1 MLATDNRYKILQ
13 TTPTCMT
20 AINLHECMTAI
31 NLHECR
37 LYLNS
42 HLTPQVISVQ
52 RRVMLFQNFGMK
64 LLDIKQYL

>member
-20 AINLHECMTAI
+20 AIDLHECMTAI

-42 HLTPQVISVQ
+42 HLTPQVIFSSNKGNVIPEFWNEAI
-52 RRVMLFQNFGMK
+52 R
-64 LLDIKQYL
+64 Y